1 MESMGDMRGRSAVGR
16 MRQRL
21 TAGAWPVALAGVL
34 GLMAGCGE
42 DGPKDDGNTAPLPC
56 AITNVSTGRITSWLV
71 GIDGPVS
78 LRWEHQGAAALV
90 RIDLLKGGSPVAVVA
105 AETPNDGYY
114 NWSPGV
120 AGQPGGDDFGLR
132 VTAIGEA
139 GCVGE
144 LTGLTIH
151 DYSGCSLTWT
161 LDLPDNV
168 MAGEPLL
175 LEWSGTTTSG
185 ALNIELWQDDLGGP
199 PEYVGTIATATPDA
213 GQYLWDPV
221 DSFNYGSNAWFTLK
235 IVDAVMP
242 DCEAYTDTF
251 QMWDVDICTC
261 QVLGFPAEAVF
272 DEGQVV
278 NLTFD
283 QQNSSRRVRL
293 ALLTGALPVSGGLIA
308 EDVPTNAIFAWRVDD
323 YGYAGL
329 VRNRFRIRI
338 VDMADP
344 YCTSVSDVFTIR

>member
-1 MESMGDMRGRSAVGR
+1 MKFEIPGRLPGFNEIIEAAKLRGRNYKEYATMKDRNTQMVAW
-16 MRQRL
+16 L
-21 TAGAWPVALAGVL
+21 AKKAGL
-34 GLMAGCGE
+34 
-42 DGPKDDGNTAPLPC
+42 PKYEKAYLV
-56 AITNVSTGRITSWLV
+56 ITWY
-71 GIDGPVS
+71 
-78 LRWEHQGAAALV
+78 E
-90 RIDLLKGGSPVAVVA
+90 
-105 AETPNDGYY
+105 PNSRRD
-114 NWSPGV
+114 
-120 AGQPGGDDFGLR
+120 
-132 VTAIGEA
+132 
-139 GCVGE
+139 
-144 LTGLTIH
+144 
-151 DYSGCSLTWT
+151 
-161 LDLPDNV
+161 PDNV

-242 DCEAYTDTF
+242 GCEAFTDTF